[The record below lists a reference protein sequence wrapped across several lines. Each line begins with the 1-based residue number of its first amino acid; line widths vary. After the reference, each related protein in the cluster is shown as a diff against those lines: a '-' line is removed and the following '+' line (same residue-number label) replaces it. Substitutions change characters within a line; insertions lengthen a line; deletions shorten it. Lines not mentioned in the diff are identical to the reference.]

1 MSNEIKFDFNNLY
14 FFVFAIVII
23 GILFF
28 YFYEFR
34 KIKKD
39 FENKLDK
46 NVHMISAISGYGIDK
61 ITKEILKIGK

>member
-14 FFVFAIVII
+14 FFVFAIVVI

-28 YFYEFR
+28 YFYEFK

-39 FENKLDK
+39 IQNIYTTLDK
-46 NVHMISAISGYGIDK
+46 LKANQMFPVTSDISQSG
-61 ITKEILKIGK
+61 